1 LSVAR
6 QFNIMD
12 PRHPHIAFIAN
23 GLGIIFSLGTLF
35 SWVLP
40 YVTPRG
46 WGIEETVML
55 ILAPAMFG
63 LGWWGRQDHE
73 LLTVHEN
80 TSSAEQYEAL
90 QDLPI
95 MVTLDSP
102 EDFVNPNTAAVIA
115 SIVGGI
121 ESQQAGVV
129 ASAID
134 TLSTG
139 EIGAA
144 SAAAVA
150 HNEVDHAL
158 VNIENTDERT
168 VVVARPEFTTVGVE
182 TVPLPLIEPL
192 DLPELPSFDEVPAMP
207 DLDDLLAE
215 EDTVLPPLDLPALP
229 DF

>member
-1 LSVAR
+1 
-6 QFNIMD
+6 MD
-12 PRHPHIAFIAN
+12 PRHPHIALIAN

-63 LGWWGRQDHE
+63 LAWWGRKDHE
-73 LLTVHEN
+73 LLTVHE
-80 TSSAEQYEAL
+80 TSSSAEQYEAL

-95 MVTLDSP
+95 MVSLDNP

-115 SIVGGI
+115 SIVG
-121 ESQQAGVV
+121 ENQSQQSGAV
-129 ASAID
+129 ATAID
-134 TLSTG
+134 TLSSG

-150 HNEVDHAL
+150 HNKVEHAL
-158 VNIENTDERT
+158 VNIEDTDDRT
-168 VVVARPEFTTVGVE
+168 VVVERSDFATDGLIS
-182 TVPLPLIEPL
+182 VPLPIVEPL
-192 DLPELPSFDEVPAMP
+192 ELPELPSFDSVPAMP
-207 DLDDLLAE
+207 DIDELLAE
-215 EDTVLPPLDLPALP
+215 EVTVLPPLDLPELP

>member
-1 LSVAR
+1 
-6 QFNIMD
+6 MD
-12 PRHPHIAFIAN
+12 PRHPHIALIAN

-63 LGWWGRQDHE
+63 LAWWGRQDHE
-73 LLTVHEN
+73 LLTVHE
-80 TSSAEQYEAL
+80 TSSSAEQYEAL

-95 MVTLDSP
+95 MVSLDNP
-102 EDFVNPNTAAVIA
+102 EEFVNPNTAAVIA
-115 SIVGGI
+115 SIIGVN
-121 ESQQAGVV
+121 ESQQVGAV
-129 ASAID
+129 ATAID
-134 TLSTG
+134 TLSSG

-150 HNEVDHAL
+150 HNKVEHAL
-158 VNIENTDERT
+158 VNIENTDDRT
-168 VVVARPEFTTVGVE
+168 VVVERSDFATDGLTS
-182 TVPLPLIEPL
+182 VPLPIVEPL
-192 DLPELPSFDEVPAMP
+192 ELPELPSFDSVPAMP
-207 DLDDLLAE
+207 DLDELLAE
-215 EDTVLPPLDLPALP
+215 ETTVLPPLDLPELP